1 MTAVKATHFRW
12 ADKPRERMN
21 DKLERR
27 YVTGEKITI
36 AQIFLAKGCV
46 VPRHDHESEQFSYV
60 LQGCLRFRLGADGA
74 EEVDVRTGEV
84 LLLPSWLPHSAEAL
98 EDTVVSDTFSPIRSD
113 WVEQRDAYLR
123 R

>member
-12 ADKPRERMN
+12 DDMPGERMN
-21 DKLERR
+21 EKLERR

-36 AQIFLAKGCV
+36 AQISLAKGCL
-46 VPRHDHESEQFSYV
+46 VPRHDHESEQLCHV
-60 LQGCLRFRLGADGA
+60 LQGCLRFQLGADGA
-74 EEVDVRTGEV
+74 EVVDVRAGEV

-98 EDTVVSDTFSPIRSD
+98 EDSVVCDTFSPIRTD

>member
-12 ADKPRERMN
+12 DDMPGERMN
-21 DKLERR
+21 EKLERR

-36 AQIFLAKGCV
+36 AQISLAKGCL
-46 VPRHDHESEQFSYV
+46 VPRHDHESEQLCYV

-74 EEVDVRTGEV
+74 EVVDVRAGEV